1 MIAASPEAIAA
12 VALDLDGSLAGA
24 DHRVSSRALRA
35 LTALEARGVSPIIV
49 TGRMPAAART
59 PSVQAGL
66 SAPVISCNGA
76 VIEDPATGERLW
88 EQHLPVEV
96 VRDVL
101 EVAERGQ
108 VTATLWSPARM
119 YASRRDASVALLE
132 ELNGQEVTVVPLET
146 VATEPVVKAMIAGS
160 SGRLDELAD
169 EITGTIPLMMRS
181 MDNFFETS
189 PPGVSKAGALRH
201 VLGHL
206 GVDPGAC
213 LGVGDGDNDLEWL
226 TMIGVAVAPAGAR
239 PSVKAVA
246 AEVIGDHA
254 DDGVAA
260 FLESFFDLAAGDRW
274 DQDTG

>member
-1 MIAASPEAIAA
+1 MIAATPESIRA
-12 VALDLDGSLAGA
+12 VALDLDGSLARA

-35 LTALEARGVSPIIV
+35 LTALQARGVAPIIV
-49 TGRMPAAART
+49 TGRTPAAART
-59 PSVQAGL
+59 PAEQAGL
-66 SAPVISCNGA
+66 STPVISCNGA
-76 VIEDPATGERLW
+76 VIDDPATGERLW
-88 EQHLPVEV
+88 EQHLPGEV
-96 VRDVL
+96 VRAIL
-101 EVAERGQ
+101 EVAERGDMT
-108 VTATLWSPARM
+108 VTLWSPARM

-132 ELNGQEVTVVPLET
+132 DLNAQAVTVVPLET
-146 VATEPVVKAMIAGS
+146 VITEPIVKAMIAGS
-160 SGRLDELAD
+160 RERLDEMAD
-169 EITGTIPLMMRS
+169 EITGAIPHMMRS

-206 GVDPGAC
+206 DVDPGAC

-260 FLESFFDLAAGDRW
+260 FLESFFDLGAGDGW
-274 DQDTG
+274 EQDTG